1 MHSMQ
6 FIRIIKINLEETIY
20 WTIVRALTQ
29 PITSIG
35 RAFIIEHPYKLL
47 VTKYVIYHVGL
58 LASYSFKNL
67 LSAPTWLLQTPYCGF
82 NELILFNI

>member
-6 FIRIIKINLEETIY
+6 FIRIIKITLEETIY

-29 PITSIG
+29 PRTSIE
-35 RAFIIEHPYKLL
+35 RAFIIEYPHKLL
-47 VTKYVIYHVGL
+47 ITKYVIYHVGL
-58 LASYSFKNL
+58 LPLYSFKNL
-67 LSAPTWLLQTPYCGF
+67 LSALAWPLQTPYRGF